1 MALRERTFYSQEAT
15 RARKVGLFWRRWST
29 SCKIHAVNPNA
40 YIADIL
46 AKLVNNWPNGRLGEL
61 TPWAWKAANNTS

>member
-1 MALRERTFYSQEAT
+1 MALSRKNFLFAGSDEGAESWAVLAT
-15 RARKVGLFWRRWST
+15 LVSPAKST
-29 SCKIHAVNPNA
+29 PSILNA